1 VVKRIRRRRK
11 PWQGIKPKQILI
23 GVLILS
29 LLWGWWMWAKIFQAV
44 PNNALSTVRGE
55 SREGITNILIAGVDN
70 YYSMEGR
77 ADSVMILSIDTRDN
91 SATITSVP
99 RDSRVTVDG
108 YGYRKL
114 SMTMEIGGMPL
125 LRSKLE
131 ALLGIRIDHYIFT
144 NLAGFE
150 DIVDALGGITVNVPK
165 EMTVRKTFP
174 NDWVTLQPGIQRMD
188 GTTTLAYLR
197 FRSDSGHDP
206 GRMARHRE
214 FFTTLAKQTLRARNL
229 FRFPLILHAMSN
241 AVRTDL
247 TISEGLALANR
258 MRTMDLGQIPMV
270 ALEGPFELIDGLAYY
285 VIDMDHL
292 KKTVSAYIL
301 RDTPM
306 D

>member
-1 VVKRIRRRRK
+1 MVKRIRRRRK